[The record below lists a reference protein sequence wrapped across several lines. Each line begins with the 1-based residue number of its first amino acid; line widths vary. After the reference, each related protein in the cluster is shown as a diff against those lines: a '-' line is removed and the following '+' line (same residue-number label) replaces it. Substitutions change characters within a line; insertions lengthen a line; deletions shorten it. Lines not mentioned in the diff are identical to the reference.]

1 MATIVFRDHYGWVAP
16 GTGVVEILLRACDG
30 GAVPVAA
37 ALGDVGDGVGRGR
50 MSWVLFLYTL

>member
-1 MATIVFRDHYGWVAP
+1 MATIDFRDHYGWVAP

-37 ALGDVGDGVGRGR
+37 ALE
-50 MSWVLFLYTL
+50 M